1 MANCTSDLGY
11 GHVIVDLT
19 YKYEVKELLEQLLSM
34 DNDLIE
40 NEECFREDTLSLG
53 YKNEMRRIITEALAD
68 GYPSNMDE
76 FYTIAEKVYDNIS
89 NQEYFGNCVL
99 DMLEISK
106 SKVVVA
112 WVYGGK

>member
-19 YKYEVKELLEQLLSM
+19 YKNEVKELLEKLLSM
-34 DNDLIE
+34 DNDLTE
-40 NEECFREDTLSLG
+40 NEEMFRGDTLSLG
-53 YKNEMRRIITEALAD
+53 YVSEADRIINEALAD
-68 GYPSNMDE
+68 GYPSNMEE
-76 FYTIAEKVYDNIS
+76 FYAIAEKVYDNIS
-89 NQEYFGNCVL
+89 NDEYFGECVL

-106 SKVVVA
+106 TKVVVA